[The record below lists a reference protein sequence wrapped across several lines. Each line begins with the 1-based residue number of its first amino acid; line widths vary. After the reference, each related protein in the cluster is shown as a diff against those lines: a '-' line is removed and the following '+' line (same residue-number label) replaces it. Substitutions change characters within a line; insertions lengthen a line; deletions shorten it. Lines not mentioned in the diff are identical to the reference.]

1 MSLRRRQQCIHAQAV
16 WMLSTL
22 VLLLVLGAFSLE
34 LFYSLSLIGFL
45 VIVEVT
51 APIAVTPRW
60 RSRLRWFVIG
70 GVIGFGYIVARRLLV
85 ILADL
90 L

>member
-1 MSLRRRQQCIHAQAV
+1 
-16 WMLSTL
+16 MLSTL
-22 VLLLVLGAFSLE
+22 VLLLVLGALSLE
-34 LFYSLSLIGFL
+34 LFYSLSFIGFL

-60 RSRLRWFVIG
+60 RRRLRWFVIG
-70 GVIGFGYIVARRLLV
+70 GTVGFGYIVARRLLV